1 MRRNVQVLFSG
12 IAVILLSFMA
22 QAQVSSSSDSVS
34 AASTGAPN
42 TQQMSVSAHAAD
54 ENATEGAS
62 ASAPAAGPALAS
74 ASTSAPVS
82 AAAPAPAPAPV
93 PASAPATDLSS
104 PVNSATPPQ
113 TPVPSPAPKIN
124 VQIEDLKPSAGSLE
138 KGRMNYA
145 RYCADCHGANG
156 EGKKGPKLIGSLIVT
171 GPVYGHLSIVLNGHS
186 KSIMPTWGISE
197 ISDDVIASIITYQR
211 NSWGN
216 NDKKEFGR
224 HAGGVVSAEWVHVY
238 RKMMKNLPV
247 KQDVRT

>member
-12 IAVILLSFMA
+12 ITIMLLSFMA
-22 QAQVSSSSDSVS
+22 QAQVSTSSDSVP
-34 AASTGAPN
+34 AASSVAAN
-42 TQQMSVSAHAAD
+42 TQQMSVSALSPD

-62 ASAPAAGPALAS
+62 ASAPAAVPAPALAS
-74 ASTSAPVS
+74 ASTSAPVP
-82 AAAPAPAPAPV
+82 AA
-93 PASAPATDLSS
+93 DSS
-104 PVNSATPPQ
+104 SSENSATPPH
-113 TPVPSPAPKIN
+113 TPVPSPAPKISL
-124 VQIEDLKPSAGSLE
+124 QIEDLKPTSAALE
-138 KGRMNYA
+138 TGRMNYA

-156 EGKKGPKLIGSLIVT
+156 EGKKGPKLVGSLIIT
-171 GPVYGHLSIVLNGHS
+171 GPVYGHLSIVLNGHN

-197 ISDDVIASIITYQR
+197 ISDGVIASIITYQR
-211 NSWGN
+211 NAWGN

>member
-12 IAVILLSFMA
+12 IAMMLLSFMT
-22 QAQVSSSSDSVS
+22 QAQISSSSDSVS
-34 AASTGAPN
+34 AASTGTSN
-42 TQQMSVSAHAAD
+42 TQQMSVSAIAAD
-54 ENATEGAS
+54 ETATEGAS
-62 ASAPAAGPALAS
+62 VSAPAAGPALAS
-74 ASTSAPVS
+74 AATSAP
-82 AAAPAPAPAPV
+82 AAAPTPV
-93 PASAPATDLSS
+93 PASAPATDS
-104 PVNSATPPQ
+104 PAPENAATPPP

-186 KSIMPTWGISE
+186 KSMMPTWGISE

>member
-12 IAVILLSFMA
+12 IAMMLLSFMA
-22 QAQVSSSSDSVS
+22 QAQISSSSDSVS
-34 AASTGAPN
+34 AASTGTSN
-42 TQQMSVSAHAAD
+42 TQQMSVSAIAVD
-54 ENATEGAS
+54 ETATEGAS
-62 ASAPAAGPALAS
+62 VSAPAAGPALAS
-74 ASTSAPVS
+74 AATSAPT
-82 AAAPAPAPAPV
+82 PTPV
-93 PASAPATDLSS
+93 PASAPATDS
-104 PVNSATPPQ
+104 PAPENAATPPP

-171 GPVYGHLSIVLNGHS
+171 GPVYGHLSIVLNGHT
-186 KSIMPTWGISE
+186 KSMMPTWGISE

-211 NSWGN
+211 NSWDN